1 MGLGDSMTIT
11 RRDVLVSGA
20 SAAMGGLAGTAA
32 ARPAQDADLIIYG
45 GAIVTMNEAQPSVE
59 AIAVKDGRIVAA
71 GAQNDVLVK
80 WKGPSTRL
88 IELGGH
94 TLLPGFID
102 AHGHFMNAPRVVT
115 WANCSPAPVG
125 PVHAIP
131 DIVAA
136 LKANVE
142 ARKIAKGEWVM
153 GYGYDATNLAEKR
166 DLTRLDLDPHFPDNP
181 VMVIHVSNH
190 GAVLNSSGLKTFN
203 VTADTPTPAGGLIA
217 REPGSNEPAGL
228 LMETAFMPIFAQVPQ
243 PSEDEMLDLLK
254 PAQQIYAS
262 KGCTTAQEGAT
273 HAEEIDF
280 LRKAGATGRLYMDI
294 VSLPFVAEVPKI
306 FRSYLTT
313 DNADKLVVIGDP
325 SKEFNVYK
333 DRLKLGGIKFVID
346 GSPQGKTAF
355 WTKPLLTGG
364 PNGEKDWVG
373 QPLFPKETVEKLY
386 SGATQKNIQIW
397 SHANGDAAIDI
408 VIGAAEKAGVKAGDD
423 RRHVV
428 VHSQCMRPEQ
438 LDSYVKLGLSPSFF
452 TEHTFFWG
460 DVHLANLGEERAFF
474 ISPAKSA
481 EAKGIPF
488 SNHNDFM
495 VTPVD
500 PMLMVWSAVTRR
512 SKDGVIIG
520 PDERIDVMTALKALT
535 VTPAWQY
542 REENDKG
549 SIDVG
554 KLADLVILK
563 QNPLTAPIDEIP
575 NITVVET
582 FKEGRTIYHV
592 DQKQGWLEPASVG
605 TQVASRGG
613 RFVADDGET
622 APLGCRCCD
631 GRLAGA
637 AHGEALAGMQALL
650 ASNLLA

>member
-1 MGLGDSMTIT
+1 MTVT
-11 RRDVLVSGA
+11 RRDLLAGGA
-20 SAAMGGLAGTAA
+20 SVVMGGAA
-32 ARPAQDADLIIYG
+32 WGSPARAAQDADLIISG
-45 GAIVTMNEAQPSVE
+45 GAIVTMNEAAPTVE
-59 AIAVKDGRIVAA
+59 ALAVKDGRIVAI
-71 GAQNDVLVK
+71 GNRTDLLAQ
-80 WKGPSTRL
+80 WKGASTRL
-88 IELGGH
+88 VELGDH

-125 PVHAIP
+125 PVHAIA
-131 DIVAA
+131 DIMAA
-136 LKANVE
+136 LNANVQ
-142 ARKIAKGEWVM
+142 ARRIAKGEWVM
-153 GYGYDATNLAEKR
+153 GYGYDATGLAEKR
-166 DLTRLDLDPHFPDNP
+166 DLTRRDLDAQFPDNP

-190 GAVLNSSGLKTFN
+190 GAVLNSLALKTFN
-203 VTADTPTPAGGLIA
+203 ITAETPTPEGGLIA
-217 REPGSNEPAGL
+217 REKDSSEPAGL

-243 PSEDEMLDLLK
+243 PGEDEMLDLLK

-262 KGCTTAQEGAT
+262 KGVTTAQEGAT
-273 HAEEIDF
+273 HAEELEF
-280 LRKAGATGRLYMDI
+280 LRKAGATGRLYIDI

-306 FRSYLTT
+306 FRSYLAT
-313 DNADKLVVIGDP
+313 DNADKIVAIGDP

-333 DRLKLGGIKFVID
+333 DRLKLGGIKLVAD

-364 PNGEKDWVG
+364 PNGETDWVG
-373 QPLFPKETVEKLY
+373 QPIFPKETIEKVYDGL
-386 SGATQKNIQIW
+386 TKKNIQVW
-397 SHANGDAAIDI
+397 THANGDAAIDL

-423 RRHVV
+423 RRHIV

-460 DVHLANLGEERAFF
+460 DVHLANLGEDRAFF

-500 PMLMVWSAVTRR
+500 PMLMVWSAVTRQ
-512 SKDGVIIG
+512 SKDGVVIG
-520 PDERIDVMTALKALT
+520 PNERIDVMTALKALT

-542 REENDKG
+542 REEHDKG
-549 SIDVG
+549 SIEVG
-554 KLADLVILK
+554 KLADLVILNK
-563 QNPLTAPIDEIP
+563 NPLTAAIDDIP
-575 NITVVET
+575 RITVVET
-582 FKEGRTIYHV
+582 FKEGRTIYHAE
-592 DQKQGWLEPASVG
+592 QKQGWLEHASSG
-605 TQVASRGG
+605 TQVASDRR
-613 RFVADDGET
+613 RFVADDGEV
-622 APLGCRCCD
+622 ASLGCRCCD
-631 GRLAGA
+631 GRLTGA
-637 AHGEALAGMQALL
+637 ARADAATGVQMLL

>member
-1 MGLGDSMTIT
+1 MTVT
-11 RRDVLVSGA
+11 RRDLLVSGA
-20 SAAMGGLAGTAA
+20 SAALGGLAWTAPARA
-32 ARPAQDADLIIYG
+32 AQEADLIIHG
-45 GAIVTMNEAQPSVE
+45 GAIVTMNEAQPTFE

-71 GAQNDVLVK
+71 GTQDDVLAK
-80 WKGPSTRL
+80 WKGSSTRL
-88 IELGGH
+88 IELGDH
-94 TLLPGFID
+94 ALLPGFID

-115 WANCSPAPVG
+115 WANCSAAPVG
-125 PVHAIP
+125 PVRAIP

-153 GYGYDATNLAEKR
+153 GYGYDATSLAEKR

-190 GAVLNSSGLKTFN
+190 GAVLNSLALKTFN
-203 VTADTPTPAGGLIA
+203 VTSDTPTPDGGLIA
-217 REPGSNEPAGL
+217 REPGSSQPAGL

-243 PSEDEMLDLLK
+243 PGEDEMLDLLK

-273 HAEEIDF
+273 HAEELEF
-280 LRKAGATGRLYMDI
+280 LRKAGATGRLYIDI
-294 VSLPFVAEVPKI
+294 VSLPFIAEVPKI
-306 FRSYLTT
+306 FRSYLAT

-333 DRLKLGGIKFVID
+333 DRLKLGGLKFVID

-373 QPLFPKETVEKLY
+373 QPLFPKETIERLY
-386 SGATQKNIQIW
+386 SLATQKTIQIW
-397 SHANGDAAIDI
+397 SHANGDAAIDL
-408 VIGAAEKAGVKAGDD
+408 VIGAAEKAGLKSGDD

-438 LDSYVKLGLSPSFF
+438 LESYATLGLSPSFF

-474 ISPAKSA
+474 LSPAKSA
-481 EAKGIPF
+481 EAKAIPF

-500 PMLMVWSAVTRR
+500 PMLMVWSAVTRQ
-512 SKDGVIIG
+512 SKTGVVIG

-535 VTPAWQY
+535 VVPAWQY

-549 SIDVG
+549 SIEVG

-563 QNPLTAPIDEIP
+563 KNPLTAAIDEIP
-575 NITVVET
+575 HITVVET
-582 FKEGRTIYHV
+582 LKEGRTIYHA
-592 DQKQGWLEPASVG
+592 DQKQGWLEPASTG
-605 TQVASRGG
+605 TQVAARRAG
-613 RFVADDGET
+613 FVADDGET
-622 APLGCRCCD
+622 PSLGCRCCD
-631 GRLAGA
+631 GRLAGTA
-637 AHGEALAGMQALL
+637 RDGALAGMEALL

>member
-1 MGLGDSMTIT
+1 MTVT

-20 SAAMGGLAGTAA
+20 TAALGGLVWTAPARA
-32 ARPAQDADLIIYG
+32 AEDADLIIHG
-45 GAIVTMNEAQPSVE
+45 GAIVTMDPAQPSVE
-59 AIAVKDGRIVAA
+59 AVAVKDGRIVAA
-71 GAQNDVLVK
+71 GAESDVLAQ
-80 WKGPSTRL
+80 WKGPSTRVV
-88 IELGGH
+88 ELGEQA
-94 TLLPGFID
+94 LLPGFID

-125 PVHAIP
+125 PVHAIA
-131 DIVAA
+131 DIIAA
-136 LKANVE
+136 LKANME
-142 ARKIAKGEWVM
+142 SRKIAKGQWVM
-153 GYGYDATNLAEKR
+153 GYGYDATGLAEKR
-166 DLTRLDLDPHFPDNP
+166 DLTRRDLDAHFPDNP

-190 GAVLNSSGLKTFN
+190 GAVLNSLALKTFDISE
-203 VTADTPTPAGGLIA
+203 ATPTPAGGLIA

-243 PSEDEMLDLLK
+243 PSEEDMLDLLK

-273 HAEEIDF
+273 HEEELAF
-280 LRKAGATGRLYMDI
+280 LRKAGARGQLYIDI

-313 DNADKLVVIGDP
+313 DSADKLVVIGDP
-325 SKEFNVYK
+325 SNEFNVYK
-333 DRLKLGGIKFVID
+333 DRLKLGGIKFVVD

-373 QPLFPKETVEKLY
+373 QPLFPKETIEKLY
-386 SGATQKNIQIW
+386 RGATQKNIQIW
-397 SHANGDAAIDI
+397 THANGDAAIDI
-408 VIGAAEKAGVKAGDD
+408 VIDAAEKAGVKAGDD

-438 LDSYVKLGLSPSFF
+438 LNSYAKLGLSPSFF

-460 DVHLANLGEERAFF
+460 DVHLANLGEQRAFF

-481 EAKGIPF
+481 ETKNIPF

-500 PMLMVWSAVTRR
+500 PMLMVWSAVTRK
-512 SKDGVIIG
+512 SKDGVVIG
-520 PDERIDVMTALKALT
+520 PDERIDVMAALKALT

-542 REENDKG
+542 REEKDKG
-549 SIDVG
+549 SIEVG

-563 QNPLTAPIDEIP
+563 KNPLTEAVDDIP

-582 FKEGRTIYHV
+582 FKEGRTIYHA
-592 DQKQGWLEPASVG
+592 DQKQGRIEPASTL
-605 TQVASRGG
+605 TQLAVRQTN
-613 RFVADDGET
+613 FVADSGET
-622 APLGCRCCD
+622 PMPSCRCCD
-631 GRLAGA
+631 GRLAGPA
-637 AHGEALAGMQALL
+637 QDNALAGMRTLL
-650 ASNLLA
+650 ESGLFG